1 MASFTCVDLIILS
14 LLSINSILLMCCIL
28 GQCIAK
34 FPDDPSVT
42 SVLFDLETIRSKQQ
56 TEFVSLVKADSFK
69 NIAERKFTL
78 TDIIDVDSD
87 GLAELG
93 YYLDEKKNDAPKGY
107 TVVPVLAGKS
117 RAITIDEFVDNTM
130 NKFLC
135 VVNLSPVLSG
145 HYTVDVI

>member
-14 LLSINSILLMCCIL
+14 LLSINSILLMCWIL

-56 TEFVSLVKADSFK
+56 SEFVSLVKADAFK

-93 YYLDEKKNDAPKGY
+93 YYLA
-107 TVVPVLAGKS
+107 
-117 RAITIDEFVDNTM
+117 
-130 NKFLC
+130 
-135 VVNLSPVLSG
+135 
-145 HYTVDVI
+145 